1 MSSSPPPRP
10 VQPCLQNHLFLV
22 GFTAATVSSQ
32 SPNKNKRDGAQL
44 GVDRTRASGRA
55 GTRLYKRT
63 WRSHRPATRAGTNG
77 TGAPTRCRS
86 LHLSMQVVLT
96 VNAPRCAVFCADL
109 AARLSGQT
117 KGKLGRQQACK
128 GMHACMMLRVG
139 GWQWYGR
146 ACGSG
151 DAGVAMAV
159 GPSTLILRG

>member
-96 VNAPRCAVFCADL
+96 QTVMPLDAPFSL
-109 AARLSGQT
+109 PTSGGAAEWANKREVGPPTSMQGH
-117 KGKLGRQQACK
+117 AC
-128 GMHACMMLRVG
+128 MHACYGWAGGSGTDERVG
-139 GWQWYGR
+139 QVMQASRWLW
-146 ACGSG
+146 
-151 DAGVAMAV
+151 DH
-159 GPSTLILRG
+159 PL